1 MTIYLNGLFMPIE
14 EAKISVL
21 DRGFIFGDGVYEV
34 IPVYSRK
41 AFRLAEHLRRLQ
53 HSLDGIKLAN
63 PHSDGE
69 WTKLINELIA
79 HNAAEDQYLYLHIT
93 RGVAK
98 RDHAFPNPPVQPTVF
113 MMSNPLL
120 TAPAALLHS
129 GVACIT
135 AQDNRWLRCDIK
147 AIALL
152 PNVLLRQMAVD
163 AGAAETILIRP
174 ESNNDGA
181 FMTEGS
187 ASNIFVVKNG
197 KLLAPPKDNLMLP
210 GITYDVILE
219 IAAANGIPHEVRK
232 IFVAEVFAADELL
245 LTSSTKEVL
254 AITTLDGKP
263 VGTGKPG
270 AVFARLYKLYQDF
283 KRDVMR
289 KNM

>member
-1 MTIYLNGLFMPIE
+1 MTIYLNGEYMPIE

-53 HSLDGIKLAN
+53 HSLDGIRLDN
-63 PHSDGE
+63 PHSGDE
-69 WTKLINELIA
+69 WTSIINEFIVR
-79 HNAAEDQYLYLHIT
+79 NPGEDQYLYLHIT

-98 RDHAFPNPPVQPTVF
+98 RDHAFPNPPVNPTVF
-113 MMSNPLL
+113 MMSNPLP
-120 TAPAALLHS
+120 TPPAELLKS
-129 GVACIT
+129 GVCAVT

-163 AGAAETILIRP
+163 AGCAETILIRD
-174 ESNNDGA
+174 NA
-181 FMTEGS
+181 FMTEGA
-187 ASNIFVVKNG
+187 ASNIFVVKKG

-219 IAAANGIPHEVRK
+219 IAAADNIPHEVRR
-232 IFVAEVFAADELL
+232 IGVEEVLAADELL

-254 AITTLDGKP
+254 AITQLDGKP
-263 VGTGKPG
+263 VGAGKPG
-270 AVFARLYKLYQDF
+270 EMFARLHKLYQAF

-289 KNM
+289 AN